1 MDKDKENDE
10 LRSLFDAFDPGL
22 SPGADFMRRLDRNI
36 ERVEVI
42 KEHQR
47 ELRRRG
53 RLAVTLAALAG
64 FVAGALLTLAV
75 PTMEGWLAELTAGL
89 PARAREMATVLP
101 WIVTALVS
109 MGASREVYETI
120 LARK

>member
-1 MDKDKENDE
+1 MDKENDE

-22 SPGADFMRRLDRNI
+22 SSTSDFMSRLDRNI

-75 PTMEGWLAELTAGL
+75 PVMQAWLADIARGL
-89 PARAREMATVLP
+89 PAELSALPSLLP
-101 WIVTALVS
+101 WVLTALVS